1 MGKYSEVANKMYQE
15 IQEKKRRR
23 EEGVRQAD
31 IYRKKVISRQNKIK
45 NVWRIHQ

>member
-23 EEGVRQAD
+23 EEGV
-31 IYRKKVISRQNKIK
+31 SRYL
-45 NVWRIHQ
+45 